1 MNKQEIINFWLKLWI
16 SQNNILIILKKITGL
31 DKNQLFLSDKIDD
44 KFIEKIEEYF
54 SRLVSGEPIEYILE
68 NAEFFNYNF
77 FVDSRVLIPR
87 NDTEIMI
94 LESIKEIK
102 KNNKE
107 KILIDVWTGSSCIPI
122 SVLKELSTD
131 GFNHLKKTYVI
142 DISKDALEVS
152 KINIKKHNLEDKVI
166 QLHWDLLSSFILI
179 LNKKSIL
186 SPLQEGGID
195 LIITAN
201 LPYIKDWD
209 FENMD
214 EETIKF
220 EPDLALYWWEKT
232 GFELYEKLI
241 HQILKLQ
248 SINNIETI
256 VLFIEIWFDQKE
268 IAISFLEKLNLK
280 FEIFKDNWG
289 IDRCIKIY
297 F

>member
-122 SVLKELSTD
+122 S
-131 GFNHLKKTYVI
+131 I
-142 DISKDALEVS
+142 RSK
-152 KINIKKHNLEDKVI
+152 
-166 QLHWDLLSSFILI
+166 
-179 LNKKSIL
+179 
-186 SPLQEGGID
+186 
-195 LIITAN
+195 
-201 LPYIKDWD
+201 
-209 FENMD
+209 
-214 EETIKF
+214 
-220 EPDLALYWWEKT
+220 
-232 GFELYEKLI
+232 
-241 HQILKLQ
+241 
-248 SINNIETI
+248 
-256 VLFIEIWFDQKE
+256 
-268 IAISFLEKLNLK
+268 
-280 FEIFKDNWG
+280 
-289 IDRCIKIY
+289 
-297 F
+297 